1 MPSNIDYL
9 LERYI
14 NEENLPQFILTC
26 SIYNGFFPS
35 EKQLERFGGG
45 YGPDNFIYSHE
56 EMINQ
61 KESYE
66 LKLNELLNP
75 KEGDDDALRTKIDKM
90 YDHQYKRYLE
100 SFEEY
105 NIEMRKLL
113 AMDDRVR
120 NLEADNDE
128 ERKFLRFITDYIGDQ
143 KDIIREKYTK
153 ILVPPVK
160 ETYEEARERLIKEL
174 TESIENRKW
183 RLLFDH
189 SFFDEISNKWFN

>member
-1 MPSNIDYL
+1 MNASFFYKTYKIK
-9 LERYI
+9 
-14 NEENLPQFILTC
+14 IL
-26 SIYNGFFPS
+26 IL
-35 EKQLERFGGG
+35 K
-45 YGPDNFIYSHE
+45 NFIYSHE
-56 EMINQ
+56 EMIKQ

-100 SFEEY
+100 SFEDY

-128 ERKFLRFITDYIGDQ
+128 ERNI
-143 KDIIREKYTK
+143 
-153 ILVPPVK
+153 
-160 ETYEEARERLIKEL
+160 
-174 TESIENRKW
+174 N
-183 RLLFDH
+183 
-189 SFFDEISNKWFN
+189 